1 MSSKDKSMDNGGKYK
16 KLEVD
21 EGSYTKG
28 VAGVSEMT
36 PLLPR
41 KERLGRGERILVKGQ
56 EDLIRFL

>member
-1 MSSKDKSMDNGGKYK
+1 MDNGGKYK